1 MGVETDFDCECEERG
16 EGGGLVLDKRGQ
28 GGRGGLTV
36 YDPFGSGWFST
47 TLFPILI
54 LVNPPVRGP
63 IPIRPIRPH
72 HPGIHPITP
81 SSSRTHRIVVVA
93 ILVVIVILFPCPST
107 QTRTTTPTPT
117 LTFINAL

>member
-1 MGVETDFDCECEERG
+1 M
-16 EGGGLVLDKRGQ
+16 LDKRGQ

-47 TLFPILI
+47 VMITISILI
-54 LVNPPVRGP
+54 LVNPPVRSP
-63 IPIRPIRPH
+63 IPIRPH
-72 HPGIHPITP
+72 HPGIHPINP
-81 SSSRTHRIVVVA
+81 SSSSGTHRIVVVA

-107 QTRTTTPTPT
+107 QTRTTTPHPT